1 VILLFIQLLFVASEP
16 QTWGPAQ
23 PPPVKPDSNPEGEI
37 YAGAKGV
44 PKHREMLTEAISGL
58 RVATYRQGST
68 TRTAKKCGPHGAEAS
83 PKHKAEA
90 PA

>member
-1 VILLFIQLLFVASEP
+1 MILLFIQLLFVASEP

-23 PPPVKPDSNPEGEI
+23 PPPKPDSHPEGEI
-37 YAGAKGV
+37 CAGVKGM
-44 PKHREMLTEAISGL
+44 PKHRGELIEASSGL
-58 RVATYRQGST
+58 RVAAYRQGST